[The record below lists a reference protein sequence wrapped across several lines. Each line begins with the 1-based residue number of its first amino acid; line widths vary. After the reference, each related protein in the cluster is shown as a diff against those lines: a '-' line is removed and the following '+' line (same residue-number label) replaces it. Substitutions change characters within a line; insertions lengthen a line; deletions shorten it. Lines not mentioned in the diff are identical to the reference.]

1 MEMGRKK
8 SAKDLAFEKE
18 RAKYRQQINEL
29 TREIQKKEKT
39 IYNLI
44 QKNAELEECI
54 RQKEEWIERLLSYT
68 ELSKEE
74 MQKLVNKEQMAA
86 EVMNQ
91 MKMLSDLFRI

>member
-1 MEMGRKK
+1 MEKK
-8 SAKDLAFEKE
+8 TAKDLAFERE

-54 RQKEEWIERLLSYT
+54 RQKEEWIERLLSYI

-74 MQKLVNKEQMAA
+74 MQELVNKEQIAA

-91 MKMLSDLFRI
+91 VKMLSDLFCI

>member
-1 MEMGRKK
+1 MEKK
-8 SAKDLAFEKE
+8 TAKDLAFEKE

-86 EVMNQ
+86 EVMDQ
-91 MKMLSDLFRI
+91 MKILSDLFRI